1 MFATRRQRGTMY
13 NVSKLLGIDYGT
25 KRVGV
30 AVSDES
36 GSVAFAKAV
45 LPSDRMLIPT
55 LTELIAKENVVQV
68 VVGESKNKDGHDN
81 AVMKHTRQFVA
92 DLERSVTVP
101 VSYEP
106 EFYSSVE
113 ARRDSDDKFVDA
125 KAAAI
130 ILNSFIERTKK

>member
-1 MFATRRQRGTMY
+1 M
-13 NVSKLLGIDYGT
+13 SKLIGIDYGT

-45 LPSDRMLIPT
+45 LPSDRTLIPT
-55 LTELIAKENVVQV
+55 LTELIKKENVTRV
-68 VVGESKNKDGHDN
+68 VVGESKDKDGNDN
-81 AVMKHTRQFVA
+81 PVMKPARKFVA
-92 DLERSVTVP
+92 DLERSANVEVF
-101 VSYEP
+101 YEP

-113 ARRDSDDKFVDA
+113 ARRDSTETFVDA
-125 KAAAI
+125 KAATI

>member
-1 MFATRRQRGTMY
+1 M
-13 NVSKLLGIDYGT
+13 GIDYGT

-45 LPSDRMLIPT
+45 FPSDRTLVPT
-55 LTELIAKENVVQV
+55 LVELIRSENITEV
-68 VVGESKNKDGHDN
+68 VVGESKDKDGNDN
-81 AVMKHTRQFVA
+81 AVMTPARRFVN
-92 DLERSVTVP
+92 DLEQATGMKVV
-101 VSYEP
+101 YEP

-113 ARRDSDDKFVDA
+113 ARRDSDDTFVDA

-130 ILNSFIERTKK
+130 ILNSFIERSRK

>member
-1 MFATRRQRGTMY
+1 MG
-13 NVSKLLGIDYGT
+13 SKLLGIDYGT

-36 GSVAFAKAV
+36 GSVAFAKAIF
-45 LPSDRMLIPT
+45 PTDRTLIPT
-55 LTELIAKENVVQV
+55 LAELIKTEHVAQI
-68 VVGESKNKDGHDN
+68 VVGESKDKDGNDN
-81 AVMKHTRQFVA
+81 SVMKHTRQFVA
-92 DLERSVTVP
+92 DLERATAMQIF
-101 VSYEP
+101 YEP

-113 ARRDSDDKFVDA
+113 ARRDTDDKFVDA